1 MFWPIRALRS
11 PQFVGAGACVLWY
24 TNIMSRVSGR
34 TSGGGSIQGEQ
45 GVRRARP
52 DWLKVR
58 LPQGSSYFEL
68 KRLIHERGLNTV
80 CEDARCPN
88 IGECWGAGTATFM
101 ILGDVC
107 TRACKFCA
115 VKTGRPPTYDLDEPG
130 RVAEAIQK
138 MRLRYAVITSV
149 DRDDLPDG
157 GAFIFAE
164 TIRQV
169 RSRSDGI
176 RIEVLIPDF
185 RGNRASLETVISA
198 RPDVLAHNV
207 ETVPRL
213 YAAAR
218 AGSRYPRSIGLL
230 KTAKELAVSITT
242 KSSVM
247 LGLGERRD
255 EVLEV
260 MSELADAGV
269 NILTLGQYL
278 QPSREH
284 LPVERYYS
292 PTEFVEL
299 RDYGLSLGFRHVE
312 AGPLVRS
319 SYRAERQSMQSE
331 PGG

>member
-1 MFWPIRALRS
+1 MTK
-11 PQFVGAGACVLWY
+11 V
-24 TNIMSRVSGR
+24 T
-34 TSGGGSIQGEQ
+34 GGSSAAD
-45 GVRRARP
+45 GVPDGLAGRRSRP

-58 LPQGSSYFEL
+58 LPQGGSYFEL

-115 VKTGRPPTYDLDEPG
+115 VKTGRPPSYDLEEPG

-138 MRLRYAVITSV
+138 MHLRYAVITSV
-149 DRDDLPDG
+149 DRDDLADG

-169 RSRSDGI
+169 RSRSEGI

-185 RGNRASLETVISA
+185 RGDRSSLETVVSE

-213 YAAAR
+213 YPIAR
-218 AGSRYPRSIGLL
+218 AGSRYPRSVGLL
-230 KTAKELAVSITT
+230 KTAKELAASITT
-242 KSSVM
+242 KSSIM
-247 LGLGERRD
+247 LGLGERRE

-260 MSELADAGV
+260 MSELTDAGV
-269 NILTLGQYL
+269 DILTLGQYL
-278 QPSREH
+278 QPTREH
-284 LPVERYYS
+284 LPVERYSS
-292 PTEFVEL
+292 PTEFTEL

-319 SYRAERQSMQSE
+319 SYRAEGQLMRSGV
-331 PGG
+331 PLPH